1 MTSIT
6 YDRFDGGLDVRR
18 GASTSDANRLR
29 VLRNAYITTGKQ
41 VQKRPCLSRVATL
54 EPGTKGLRAAAGKLN
69 TFYESGAIVHANTL
83 FKANKCPHPT
93 TPQLVS
99 RVHFADMFLGYLY
112 ASVEYVDGSVW
123 HHYLDG
129 TPASHIADANCPQS
143 KGVVKATNKIY
154 AINGETVRFCAAG
167 AARDWTTPSDAGFL
181 PVGRYQ
187 TGSSECLA
195 LGTFQRQLASF
206 FIDGTQLWNIDED
219 PANNSLNKQV
229 FGVGTQYPASPASFA
244 TDVFFLSDIGFR
256 SITVSTT
263 IQDNFQD
270 VDIGSPIDAL
280 VTPDLP
286 TSSNVA
292 AGYVPGFGQYWCFIG
307 DTAWV
312 YTFSRVAK
320 ISCWSEYVFPV
331 TVDAHAALNNRLYV
345 RSGDEVFEVTRG
357 VFTDNGEPV
366 PVTVQL
372 PYVDAKDPGNLK
384 QFWGAD
390 FVGVGTPSMSFA
402 YDQNDTGKQTAAYE
416 YTGDTRTGTLHPVD
430 VAAVNISP
438 IITHEADE
446 DFRLD
451 AMTLYFHSL
460 GAV

>member
-1 MTSIT
+1 MPSIT

-29 VLRNAYITTGKQ
+29 GLTNAYITTGKQ
-41 VQKRPCLSRVATL
+41 IQKRPCLSLVASL
-54 EPGTKGLRAAAGKLN
+54 EPGTKGLRAAGGKLN
-69 TFYESGAIVHANTL
+69 TFYQSGAIAHANTL
-83 FKANKCPHPT
+83 FRANKVPHPT
-93 TPQLVS
+93 VSQLVA
-99 RVHFADMFLGYLY
+99 RVHFADMFLGYVY
-112 ASVEYVDGSVW
+112 AAIEYADGSVW
-123 HHYLDG
+123 HHYIDG

-143 KGVVKATNKIY
+143 KGVIKATNKIW

-167 AARDWTTPSDAGFL
+167 AARDWTTASDAGFL

-187 TGSSECLA
+187 TGSDQCLA
-195 LGTFQRQLASF
+195 LGTFQRQLVAF
-206 FIDGTQLWNIDED
+206 FVDGTQLWDIDED
-219 PANNSLNKQV
+219 PANNALNKQV

-280 VTPDLP
+280 VTPSLP
-286 TSSNVA
+286 SSLNPA
-292 AGYVPGFGQYWCFIG
+292 ASYVPGYGQYWCFVG

-312 YTFSRVAK
+312 YTFSRMAK
-320 ISCWSEYVFPV
+320 ISCWSRYDFGV
-331 TVDAHAALNNRLYV
+331 TVDAFAALNNKLYI
-345 RSGDEVFEVTRG
+345 RSGDQVFEVTRS
-357 VFTDNGEPV
+357 VFTDNGQPV
-366 PVTVQL
+366 PVSIDL
-372 PYVDAKDPGNLK
+372 PYVDAKSPGNLK

-390 FVGVGTPSMSFA
+390 MVAIGTPSLAFG
-402 YDQNDTGKQTAAYE
+402 YDPNDTSKVTEAYE
-416 YTGDTRTGTLHPVD
+416 YTGDTRTSTLHPVD

-451 AMTLYFHSL
+451 ALTLYFHDL